1 MRADLLALSDDS
13 LAALAN
19 RGIVRRAA
27 REGADGK
34 GPIIEVEASDAVIG
48 RFPDGVT
55 TTLPAG
61 ATLEAGVCT
70 CTATGVCRH
79 KVAVV
84 LAYRERQGPSVGPP
98 AEAWSPAT
106 FTDDDLE
113 AALGAR
119 VMAAARQA
127 YRNGYRAKVRR
138 PAATDSIPTVE
149 LGSCTVR
156 FLVPREIGYAQ
167 SDAIRG
173 SRDDAVALAVWAFR
187 AADEIDAAAAELE
200 LEVGGKSPG
209 DRSQVGERS
218 GVEPALALAEDLLF
232 DGAVHIGAS
241 IEGALTRVRRS
252 LELSNLRWPIDAV
265 DGIGDQLDAY
275 RRRGARYSPDRF
287 AALLA
292 ELAARHRCVSGR
304 GVSLR
309 SQVLG
314 TEEAAETP
322 LRRLRLTGIGCRV
335 TGDAD
340 SRAVSVYLVHGEA
353 AAVLVLEKTWNL
365 AEGEA
370 PTGHELG
377 DRRVSGSTI
386 ASLAGGNVVT
396 ESAMRSARRA
406 VRIGSNRVAKTTIV
420 RSAGAWADLPEGIL
434 VRDLDV
440 LSAKLAGMPPR
451 LVRPRVE
458 ADLVH
463 VVEVGEVLGL
473 SYESGAQRLT
483 ARIRATG
490 GGEATVI
497 STHSGM
503 TPGALD
509 ALATALGGDK
519 GRPRFLSGIA
529 YRFRGDL
536 VIDPL
541 AVVAGETVVIP
552 DLAEGGGDGALIS
565 DSTATED
572 ALTSALD
579 EAIQLSAEVAH
590 RGTRHLPATFSN
602 RIDRAV
608 SSLRTVG
615 LRRAADSLAG
625 LSSGLQAGASE
636 SLASTWMDTHI
647 RLLITAECL

>member
-1 MRADLLALSDDS
+1 MRADLLALSEDS

-19 RGIVRRAA
+19 RGIVRRAL
-27 REGADGK
+27 REVAEGIGPTVEVDAGDG
-34 GPIIEVEASDAVIG
+34 VTG

-55 TTLPAG
+55 ATLA
-61 ATLEAGVCT
+61 ASTTLEAAT
-70 CTATGVCRH
+70 CSCMASGVCRH

-84 LAYRERQGPSVGPP
+84 LAYQQQQKSVAEP
-98 AEAWSPAT
+98 AAELWSPAM
-106 FTDDDLE
+106 FSDENLE
-113 AALGAR
+113 AALGDR

-138 PAATDSIPTVE
+138 PTATDSIPTVE

-156 FLVPREIGYAQ
+156 FLVPREMGYAR

-173 SRDDAVALAVWAFR
+173 SRDGAVALAVWAFR
-187 AADEIDAAAAELE
+187 AADEIDASVVEIE
-200 LEVGGKSPG
+200 LEVGGKSVADQPPMAKG
-209 DRSQVGERS
+209 S
-218 GVEPALALAEDLLF
+218 GVEPAIALAQDLLY
-232 DGAVHIGAS
+232 DGAVHTGAS
-241 IEGALTRVRRS
+241 IEGAFSRVRRS
-252 LELSNLRWPIDAV
+252 LERSNLRWPIDVV

-275 RRRGARYSPDRF
+275 RRRSARYSPDRF

-304 GVSLR
+304 GASLR

-340 SRAVSVYLVHGEA
+340 SRAACVYLVHGEA
-353 AAVLVLEKTWNL
+353 AAVLVLEKTWDL
-365 AEGEA
+365 VEGEA
-370 PTGHELG
+370 PTGHDLG

-406 VRIGSNRVAKTTIV
+406 VRIASNRVAKTTIV
-420 RSAGAWADLPEGIL
+420 KSAGAWADLPEGIL
-434 VRDLDV
+434 VRDLNV

-458 ADLVH
+458 AALVH

-473 SYESGAQRLT
+473 SYEAGAQRLT
-483 ARIRATG
+483 ARIQAVG
-490 GGEATVI
+490 GGEATVM
-497 STHSGM
+497 STHSGV

-509 ALATALGGDK
+509 ALASALGGAEDK
-519 GRPRFLSGIA
+519 PRFLSGIA

-541 AVVAGETVVIP
+541 AVVTGATVVIP
-552 DLAEGGGDGALIS
+552 DLADGDGTGALNS
-565 DSTATED
+565 DGTVPED
-572 ALTSALD
+572 ALTGAID

-590 RGTRHLPATFSN
+590 RGLRHLPATFSN
-602 RIDRAV
+602 RIDRGA
-608 SSLRTVG
+608 SRLRTVG
-615 LRRAADSLAG
+615 LRRAADALAR
-625 LSSGLQAGASE
+625 LSTGLQTSASE
-636 SLASTWMDTHI
+636 SLTSIWIDTHI

>member
-19 RGIVRRAA
+19 RGIMRRAA
-27 REGADGK
+27 RELADGK
-34 GPIIEVEASDAVIG
+34 GPVIEVDADGTVVG
-48 RFPDGVT
+48 RFPVGAT
-55 TTLPAG
+55 TTLPA
-61 ATLEAGVCT
+61 ATTLEAGKCT
-70 CTATGVCRH
+70 CAATGVCRH

-84 LAYRERQGPSVGPP
+84 LAYRERQGSPVEGPV
-98 AEAWSPAT
+98 ETWSPGT
-106 FTDDDLE
+106 FPDHDLE

-119 VMAAARQA
+119 VMAVARQA
-127 YRNGYRAKVRR
+127 HRGGYRAKIRR
-138 PAATDSIPTVE
+138 PTATDSVPTVE
-149 LGSCTVR
+149 LGSVTVR
-156 FLVPREIGYAQ
+156 FLVPREIGYAH

-187 AADEIDAAAAELE
+187 AADEIDATAAELE
-200 LEVGGKSPG
+200 LEVGGRAV
-209 DRSQVGERS
+209 DDQS
-218 GVEPALALAEDLLF
+218 GAAAGSGMEPALALAQDLLF
-232 DGAVHIGAS
+232 DGAVHTGAS

-252 LELSNLRWPIDAV
+252 LEVSNLRWPIDVV
-265 DGIGDQLDAY
+265 DGLGDQLDAY
-275 RRRGARYSPDRF
+275 RRRGARYSPYRF

-292 ELAARHRCVSGR
+292 ELAARHRCVSGH
-304 GVSLR
+304 GASLR

-353 AAVLVLEKTWNL
+353 SVVLVLEKTWEL

-370 PTGHELG
+370 PTGHDLG

-386 ASLAGGNVVT
+386 TSLAAGNVVT
-396 ESAMRSARRA
+396 ESATRSARRA
-406 VRIGSNRVAKTTIV
+406 VRIASNRVAKTTIV

-434 VRDLDV
+434 VRDLKV
-440 LSAKLAGMPPR
+440 LSAKLGGMPPR
-451 LVRPRVE
+451 LVRSRVE

-473 SYESGAQRLT
+473 SYEAGEQRLT
-483 ARIRATG
+483 ARITAVG

-497 STHSGM
+497 ATHSGM

-509 ALATALGGDK
+509 ALALALGGGLGK
-519 GRPRFLSGIA
+519 PRFLSGIA
-529 YRFRGDL
+529 SRFRGDL
-536 VIDPL
+536 VMDPL
-541 AVVAGETVVIP
+541 AVVAGEEVVIP
-552 DLAEGGGDGALIS
+552 DLAEGRGEGALMS
-565 DSTATED
+565 DNLVTND

-602 RIDRAV
+602 RIDRSV
-608 SSLRTVG
+608 SRLRAVG
-615 LRRAADSLAG
+615 LRRAADSLARIG
-625 LSSGLQAGASE
+625 SALQGGASE
-636 SLASTWMDTHI
+636 SLASTWTDAHI